1 MAVDD
6 QVFIRK
12 HEKAYPEGNIIFTE
26 GDKSHEMY
34 FILNG
39 EVKVTKK
46 VHDVIE
52 TLATLKSG
60 DFFGEMST
68 FANRPRKATVFA
80 SKDTKLVAVQL
91 DSFQAMIENCP
102 DFGLKVVK
110 TICGRLEKAN
120 EQIESLMFKNQIDK
134 VISILYN
141 DSTDGGK
148 RMLTNTTLNYHDMLT
163 KIAKLTNLSSESI
176 ISFLGHLFQEGK
188 IEIFKDSDVLLI
200 RALPPIGSLS
210 RE

>member
-6 QVFIRK
+6 HIFIRK
-12 HEKAYPEGNIIFTE
+12 HEKAYSEGNVIFTE

-39 EVKVTKK
+39 EVKVTKR

-52 TLATLKSG
+52 TLATLKKG

-68 FANRPRKATVFA
+68 FANRPRKTTVFA
-80 SKDTKLVAVQL
+80 SKNTKLVAVQL
-91 DSFQAMIENCP
+91 DSFQSMIENCP

-110 TICGRLEKAN
+110 TICGRLERAN

-134 VISILYN
+134 VTSILYN

-148 RMLTNTTLNYHDMLT
+148 RILTNTTLNYHDTLT
-163 KIAKLTNLSSESI
+163 KITKLTNLSSESI
-176 ISFLGHLFQEGK
+176 ISFLGRLFQEGK

-200 RALPPIGSLS
+200 RALPPIESLS
-210 RE
+210 KE